1 VTGSRGA
8 RLSRGDLVDGKY
20 EVVEIAFESESYLV
34 YRAEHR
40 GIQRHVEVKML
51 APQLAPGG
59 PAGAALL
66 RESRAAG
73 SVAHRNVQSVVD
85 SGIDQTGRPFVVY
98 EALHGQMVAG
108 LLEENPLGLPR
119 ERAAGLVLDLL
130 EGLRAMHRGGVVHRN
145 LAPETVWVVPVRGGG
160 ELVKIGGLGDAA
172 LVSEARAP
180 MLSRDA
186 LRSPCAAPELVEM
199 VGAPDPRTDVYATG
213 VLLRLLLVGLR
224 GASAVLDEDAR
235 SVVARAT
242 DASPDRRYADAE
254 ALQRAVA
261 ALLPATSRVAR
272 PEQPTL
278 VNPLAPASTDPVLD
292 PDIDLAVDPLVADL
306 QYLQH
311 RRATWQ
317 AVESVPRGEA
327 RIELYPMLLAIEG
340 TWRVLGPAGWPA
352 LVERVPE
359 VEALLPGSQEVAR
372 HLDVGVPVPL
382 ASRIL
387 AAADALGGRGDLGFI
402 AYLGDVIAQRGL
414 RRLVDALPDPLSPSD
429 AAAVLGEIWPSI
441 TRQGRVASIDRG
453 PRRARI
459 LVQDQVQPSLE
470 LCALVAGILRGTLRE
485 AGAERVAVNTSA
497 CQALGDPVCSF
508 ALTWDEPPHGRGA
521 SR

>member
-1 VTGSRGA
+1 VTDARGA

-20 EVVEIAFESESYLV
+20 EVVELAFESESYLL

-51 APQLAPGG
+51 APQLSPGG
-59 PAGAALL
+59 PAGVALL

-85 SGIDQTGRPFVVY
+85 SGLDEVGRPFVVY
-98 EALHGQMVAG
+98 EALHGQTVAA
-108 LLEENPLGLPR
+108 LLEQHPEGLPR

-145 LAPETVWVVPVRGGG
+145 LAPETVWVLPVRGGG

-180 MLSRDA
+180 LLSLEA
-186 LRSPCAAPELVEM
+186 LGSPCAAPELSDLVAE
-199 VGAPDPRTDVYATG
+199 PDPRTDVYACG
-213 VLLRLLLVGLR
+213 MLLRLLLTGLR
-224 GASAVLDEDAR
+224 GEVAALDEA
-235 SVVARAT
+235 ARAVVERAT
-242 DASPDRRYADAE
+242 EHAPALRFPDAE
-254 ALQRAVA
+254 ELQRAVA
-261 ALLPATSRVAR
+261 TLLPSAPRVSRD
-272 PEQPTL
+272 EQPT
-278 VNPLAPASTDPVLD
+278 P
-292 PDIDLAVDPLVADL
+292 VDPLVADL
-306 QYLQH
+306 QYLQL
-311 RRATWQ
+311 RRTTWH

-402 AYLGDVIAQRGL
+402 AYLGDVVAQRGL

>member
-1 VTGSRGA
+1 VSGAGAA
-8 RLSRGDLVDGKY
+8 RLSRGEFIDGKY
-20 EVVEIAFESESYLV
+20 EVVDLASESESYFV

-40 GIQRHVEVKML
+40 GIQRLVDVKML

-85 SGIDQTGRPFVVY
+85 SGLDEAGRPFVVY
-98 EALHGQMVAG
+98 EALQGQTVAALIEG
-108 LLEENPLGLPR
+108 HPQGLPR
-119 ERAAGLVLDLL
+119 ERAAALVLDLL
-130 EGLRAMHRGGVVHRN
+130 EGLRAMHRGGVVHRG
-145 LAPETVWVVPVRGGG
+145 LSPETVWVLPVRGGG

-172 LVSEARAP
+172 LVAEARAP
-180 MLSRDA
+180 MLSLEA
-186 LRSPCAAPELVEM
+186 LASSCAAPELSEM
-199 VGAPDPRTDVYATG
+199 IGEPDPRTDVYAVG
-213 VLLRLLLVGLR
+213 ALLRLLLVGLR
-224 GASAVLDEDAR
+224 GASVVLDEAANA
-235 SVVARAT
+235 VVARAT
-242 DASPDRRYADAE
+242 EHAPPLRFADAE
-254 ALQRAVA
+254 ELQRAVA
-261 ALLPATSRVAR
+261 ALLPTPPRVVR
-272 PEQPTL
+272 DEQPT
-278 VNPLAPASTDPVLD
+278 P
-292 PDIDLAVDPLVADL
+292 VDPLVADL
-306 QYLQH
+306 QYLQL
-311 RRATWQ
+311 RRTTWH

-340 TWRVLGPAGWPA
+340 TWRVLGPSGWPA

-359 VEALLPGSQEVAR
+359 VEALLPGSAGVER
-372 HLDVGVPVPL
+372 HLEGGVPVPL

-414 RRLVDALPDPLSPSD
+414 RRLVDALPEPLTPSV
-429 AAAVLGEIWPSI
+429 AASVLGELWPSI
-441 TRQGRVASIDRG
+441 TRQGRVKSVDRG

-470 LCALVAGILRGTLRE
+470 LCALVAGLLRGTLRE
-485 AGAERVAVNTSA
+485 SGASRIAVNTAA

-508 ALTWDEPPHGRGA
+508 ALTWDEPSPGR
-521 SR
+521 